1 MIRFQSAV
9 MASSEFFL
17 FAFLYPFLFPPSPT
31 SSQRNR
37 KNERL
42 AESSTSL
49 RIWGVRE
56 IEPRWNEP
64 LFFTTGST
72 SSTTEAL
79 IAFGPLGDGNTE
91 QQGQRGLF
99 TFSKHCHTGPEWD
112 HTRNKERPKII
123 INIRKLDYSLICYL
137 QLWAYLFCFCF
148 FYIISIYCNIFNK
161 IKCVFVEVK

>member
-31 SSQRNR
+31 SSQRNW

-79 IAFGPLGDGNTE
+79 IAFGPLGHGNTE

-123 INIRKLDYSLICYL
+123 INIRKLYRLLTDLLPTALALLI
-137 QLWAYLFCFCF
+137 FFCF
-148 FYIISIYCNIFNK
+148 FLHSIHLL
-161 IKCVFVEVK
+161 